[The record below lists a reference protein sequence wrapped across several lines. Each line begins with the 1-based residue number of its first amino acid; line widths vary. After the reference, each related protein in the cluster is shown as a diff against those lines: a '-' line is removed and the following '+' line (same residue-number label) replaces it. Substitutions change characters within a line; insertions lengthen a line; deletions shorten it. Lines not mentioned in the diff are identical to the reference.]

1 MRAVLALLLLAVAV
15 PASAQ
20 DEDDA
25 AHRADRGR
33 TQALNTRSWN
43 GYAHGTVRPRDQDD
57 YERARDE
64 YRQRLAAWRARVAA
78 CETGRYDAC
87 E

>member
-1 MRAVLALLLLAVAV
+1 MKTALALMLLGTAL

-20 DEDDA
+20 DGEDA
-25 AHRADRGR
+25 AHRADRER
-33 TQALNTRSWN
+33 TQALNGRSWN
-43 GYAHGTVRPRDQDD
+43 GYSPATVRPRDHDD
-57 YERARDE
+57 YARARAA

-78 CETGRYDAC
+78 CEAGRYDAC